1 MGTGPRALLLD
12 VDDTLVDTRAAMVAA
27 GGAAA
32 ASLWPHEP
40 PEVHHRAG
48 VHFHR
53 DPGGWFRRYTAGEMA
68 FEAMRAARVA
78 DLVAVLGLAPVD
90 DAHRRFELAYRPA
103 FRASLRLFGDVLAL
117 LEAARRATVP
127 VGLLT
132 NSAARSTTDKLEV
145 LGLTGAFPV
154 VATTD
159 TLGFG
164 KPDPRA
170 FLHAYAR
177 LGAEPARTAYVGD
190 DLVVDAVAA
199 RDAGLLGIWLDRGHR
214 WDGADV
220 GVPVVGSLGEVL
232 GVLAGTADLGTRRT
246 GR

>member
-1 MGTGPRALLLD
+1 MDTGPRALLLD

-32 ASLWPHEP
+32 ASLWPEEP

-78 DLVAVLGLAPVD
+78 DLVAVLGLEPVD
-90 DAHRRFELAYRPA
+90 DAHRRFEVAYQPA
-103 FRASLRLFGDVLAL
+103 FHASLRLFEDVPGL
-117 LEAARRATVP
+117 LDAVRRASVP

-132 NSAARSTTDKLEV
+132 NSAARATTDKLEV

-170 FLHAYAR
+170 FLHACER
-177 LGAEPARTAYVGD
+177 LGAEPAHTAYVGD

-199 RDAGLLGIWLDRGHR
+199 RDAGLIGIWLDRR
-214 WDGADV
+214 DSWDGGDV
-220 GVPVVGSLGEVL
+220 GVPVVGTLGEVPAL
-232 GVLAGTADLGTRRT
+232 LAGTADLGTRRT

>member
-12 VDDTLVDTRAAMVAA
+12 VDDTIVDTRAAMVAA
-27 GGAAA
+27 AGAAA

-40 PEVHHRAG
+40 PEVHRRAG

-78 DLVAVLGLAPVD
+78 DLATVLGLEPVTTPTS
-90 DAHRRFELAYRPA
+90 ASRWPTSRPST
-103 FRASLRLFGDVLAL
+103 RACACSRTWADCWTRARLSS
-117 LEAARRATVP
+117 VP

-132 NSAARSTTDKLEV
+132 NSAARVTTAKLDV

-170 FLHAYAR
+170 FRHACER
-177 LGAEPARTAYVGD
+177 LGVEPARTAYVGD

-199 RDAGLLGIWLDRGHR
+199 RDAGLLGIWLDRGHG

-232 GVLAGTADLGTRRT
+232 EVLAGTADLGTRRT